1 MVTTHEA
8 PAGRSDAS
16 MEALRMAERRC
27 QRKCDP
33 AMLLAYGLLCV
44 GLWNALGLPEL
55 DLRHPGAGCLVE
67 TVIIEREAA

>member
-1 MVTTHEA
+1 MKRRLVDPT
-8 PAGRSDAS
+8 PAWKRCAWLNDGAS
-16 MEALRMAERRC
+16 ANAIQQC
-27 QRKCDP
+27 W
-33 AMLLAYGLLCV
+33 LAYGLLCV